1 MNIGQIVDAL
11 GGWCY
16 RSSVARELE
25 RRWYRSRLWR
35 LVRESWNSKC
45 VGRYRPHHLYET
57 VISSD
62 RMWFKLQASCWS
74 SRQAAGFLESRFN
87 GILYVT
93 ADGHRPVT
101 PFQLSDCS
109 SHIANWESIVDRL
122 PKEWDDGEY
131 RIERYPYQWCETL
144 SGDCDC
150 HGEKGRL
157 DEVLCSDFG
166 SHDETDKRASKS
178 ENVRYQHYIR
188 TMEERIARLD
198 EARRRESQQRDQ
210 NSPPGDAARV
220 EAKPAGHRVD
230 PTGVPGLLGNGIS
243 VVNRIASLGFY
254 CSIEGRHHP
263 YGDKAIRKT
272 VVSLTSTCA
281 QISTWDRAGRKLL
294 ISQLG
299 DIVAHWLQRHQSEEC
314 ARRSLWGDV
323 DIPDILYKYIPKRF
337 IGKGAPDSL
346 RATQLLALNDD
357 MECNVTTMKG
367 SVQEDTLAF
376 LGEVQSRLEGYF
388 GISVP
393 WEELLTR
400 SLRYGDLRL
409 STFIQ
414 EYLNPRVGVVAFST
428 DILVPTMWAHYAQNT
443 GIVVGYDTTAL
454 SALGFE
460 LRPVVYSEIAPTYQ
474 PSAGDAIRL
483 DFVNRED
490 MERDLRAGRNREGFP
505 LLARTDLAE
514 FGAGWKS
521 LCRLLLVKGM
531 SWAYEKEVRLLVDL
545 EQARDTGK
553 KDCNG
558 WPIKVIDPPAEAIR
572 AIYRGANTRKSD
584 VERAVQVARGE
595 NKSGLFVG
603 HVSSHAFRIQKT
615 GGVNH

>member
-1 MNIGQIVDAL
+1 M
-11 GGWCY
+11 
-16 RSSVARELE
+16 
-25 RRWYRSRLWR
+25 
-35 LVRESWNSKC
+35 
-45 VGRYRPHHLYET
+45 
-57 VISSD
+57 
-62 RMWFKLQASCWS
+62 
-74 SRQAAGFLESRFN
+74 
-87 GILYVT
+87 
-93 ADGHRPVT
+93 
-101 PFQLSDCS
+101 
-109 SHIANWESIVDRL
+109 
-122 PKEWDDGEY
+122 
-131 RIERYPYQWCETL
+131 
-144 SGDCDC
+144 
-150 HGEKGRL
+150 
-157 DEVLCSDFG
+157 
-166 SHDETDKRASKS
+166 
-178 ENVRYQHYIR
+178 
-188 TMEERIARLD
+188 
-198 EARRRESQQRDQ
+198 
-210 NSPPGDAARV
+210 
-220 EAKPAGHRVD
+220 
-230 PTGVPGLLGNGIS
+230 
-243 VVNRIASLGFY
+243 
-254 CSIEGRHHP
+254 
-263 YGDKAIRKT
+263 
-272 VVSLTSTCA
+272 
-281 QISTWDRAGRKLL
+281 
-294 ISQLG
+294 
-299 DIVAHWLQRHQSEEC
+299 
-314 ARRSLWGDV
+314 WGDV
-323 DIPDILYKYIPKRF
+323 DIPDILYKYIPKKL
-337 IGKGAPDSL
+337 IGEGAPDSL

-376 LGEVQSRLEGYF
+376 LGEVQSRLEGCL

-400 SLRYGDLRL
+400 SIRYGDLRL

-414 EYLNPRVGVVAFST
+414 EYLNPLVGVVSLST

-443 GIVVGYDTTAL
+443 GIVVGYDTRAL

-460 LRPVVYSEIAPTYQ
+460 LRPVVYSEVAPTYQ
-474 PSAGDAIRL
+474 PSEGDAIRL

-490 MERDLRAGRNREGFP
+490 MERDLRAGRNRAGFP
-505 LLARTDLAE
+505 LLASTDLAE

-572 AIYRGANTRKSD
+572 QIYRGANTRKAD